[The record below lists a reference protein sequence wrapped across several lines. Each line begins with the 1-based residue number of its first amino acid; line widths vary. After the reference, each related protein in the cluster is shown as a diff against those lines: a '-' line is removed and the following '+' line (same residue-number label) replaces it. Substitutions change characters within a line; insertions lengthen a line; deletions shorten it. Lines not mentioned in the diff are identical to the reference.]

1 MSEIYRR
8 YEASPQQ
15 KKSSSSPHIPINKP
29 VSANSPEKPP
39 EKPRST
45 PLPNRNNQPKSAKP
59 TEFVR
64 SFIPK
69 NIYNPETKKILGFLE
84 AEDLLIIALIFLFM
98 ENSDDD
104 NSLMIPL
111 LIYILL
117 ADHIDLGDFLF

>member
-8 YEASPQQ
+8 YEAMPQQQ
-15 KKSSSSPHIPINKP
+15 KKPSPQHAPMNKLSEPNSS
-29 VSANSPEKPP
+29 EKPCQNP
-39 EKPRST
+39 QPIPPPPKN
-45 PLPNRNNQPKSAKP
+45 NRPKSAK
-59 TEFVR
+59 TTDFLR

-98 ENSDDD
+98 ENSDED

-111 LIYILL
+111 LIYVLVSE
-117 ADHIDLGDFLF
+117 HIDLGDFLF

>member
-8 YEASPQQ
+8 YETSPQQ
-15 KKSSSSPHIPINKP
+15 QKNPTPPRAPMNKP
-29 VSANSPEKPP
+29 TSPNSFAKPLENP
-39 EKPRST
+39 QPT
-45 PLPNRNNQPKSAKP
+45 PPPHQNNQSKSAKP
-59 TEFVR
+59 TDFLR

-98 ENSDDD
+98 ENSEED

-111 LIYILL
+111 LIYVLVS
-117 ADHIDLGDFLF
+117 DHIDLGDFLF